1 MVGYTATR
9 RLVSSTLDMA
19 DHDPADALGRYTF
32 TPTFPPPGTEARPD
46 GTVPGAEVEMDPL
59 DPNSPGYQL
68 PNGSAQ
74 ENGDANPQLQTNGE
88 PRPAIDHRA
97 RSISPAEP
105 KQDPTLPLN
114 ARDVGAFI
122 VDKMIGTGIFIQPPA
137 VLLLTQSKVEA
148 LFLWVLGFL
157 YTLVA

>member
-1 MVGYTATR
+1 
-9 RLVSSTLDMA
+9 MA
-19 DHDPADALGRYTF
+19 DSDPADSLGLYTF
-32 TPTFPPPGTEARPD
+32 TPRFAPPGTEAEPD
-46 GTVPGAEVEMDPL
+46 GTVL
-59 DPNSPGYQL
+59 DAIHPK
-68 PNGSAQ
+68 GSAQ
-74 ENGDANPQLQTNGE
+74 ENGDSHPHLQTNSETE
-88 PRPAIDHRA
+88 PTVGHRA

-105 KQDPTLPLN
+105 REDPTLPLN

-122 VDKMIGTGIFIQPPA
+122 VNKMIGTGIFIQPPA

>member
-1 MVGYTATR
+1 
-9 RLVSSTLDMA
+9 MA
-19 DHDPADALGRYTF
+19 DNDPADALGRYTF
-32 TPTFPPPGTEARPD
+32 TPRFAPLETEARPD
-46 GTVPGAEVEMDPL
+46 GTVPGAEAAMDPL
-59 DPNSPGYQL
+59 DPNTPGHRL

-74 ENGDANPQLQTNGE
+74 ENGDSNPHLQTNGE
-88 PRPAIDHRA
+88 TKPAVHHRA
-97 RSISPAEP
+97 RPISPAEP
-105 KQDPTLPLN
+105 KEDPTLPLN